1 MERFGGRS
9 AWGRRASSRNRRR
22 LGSGRY
28 SLILILLL
36 SYRDKGKVKHKKPG
50 LRHLLTGMDA
60 GRGRHMRKAV
70 YLNKVDSDVIKKL
83 IPYR

>member
-1 MERFGGRS
+1 MPKIKSHRGVAKRFWIT
-9 AWGRRASSRNRRR
+9 A
-22 LGSGRY
+22 
-28 SLILILLL
+28 
-36 SYRDKGKVKHKKPG
+36 KGKVKHKKAG

-60 GRGRHMRKAV
+60 GNGRHMRKSV